1 MMSCV
6 YMQTYGRWE
15 STVYLVYVETADS
28 DRREWEETKDEN
40 DADPIRENFDLF
52 GRLTPC

>member
-52 GRLTPC
+52 GRFTPC